1 MQLRPLTCKH
11 THACTHGL
19 VRSSCMLN
27 LNACKKKQQK
37 KPLNQSNFLPG
48 ERAGVQLR
56 LAVNLDVCI
65 CACVCICKIKSAKLR
80 GKSTSA
86 ISQQSHTWWS
96 SGVRSSAEQAGLIS
110 SCDLAKSWKSTTHT
124 HGRLHTHTNLST
136 SVIFLPRL
144 WLIEE
149 RSMQV
154 QYVSLPG
161 PKI

>member
-11 THACTHGL
+11 THVCTHGL
-19 VRSSCMLN
+19 VRSSWMLN

-37 KPLNQSNFLPG
+37 KPNQSNFLPG

-65 CACVCICKIKSAKLR
+65 CACVCICKIKSVKLR
-80 GKSTSA
+80 RKSTSA

-96 SGVRSSAEQAGLIS
+96 SGVRSSAEQASLIS

-124 HGRLHTHTNLST
+124 HGHLHTHKNLST

-149 RSMQV
+149 RRMQV